1 MVTVNEFKELAL
13 NFEGATAAP
22 HFHRIAFK
30 TKKTFATLDEKEE
43 SINVV
48 LTPIQQS
55 VYATIDSAMIFPVDN
70 KWGLQGWTTIQ
81 LALIER
87 ELLLEIVSLAYE
99 NSLVKNKK
107 SKS

>member
-13 NFEGATAAP
+13 NFDGATSAS

-43 SINVV
+43 SVNVV

-55 VYATIDSAMIFPVDN
+55 VYATIDPTMIFPVDN

-87 ELLLEIVSLAYE
+87 DLLLEVLTLAYE
-99 NSLVKNKK
+99 NSLGKK
-107 SKS
+107 KP